1 MLHGICIFL
10 RKIFLMRIK
19 EIKSDRGILVIND
32 FGGSTRIVP
41 LNDRDKLLSFMR
53 SNATNVPHFP
63 MKVIDDLA
71 DVATYKVQLKMAARP
86 LLNEWPFYTLDVNF
100 RYSKS
105 YDISFEEPFFKLSH
119 PFDDGTDFFRLEYD
133 EIESDFEPNGKYR
146 GAHARRYRLDE
157 IMERLEFLAKDIP
170 DLAIEAVIQTTA
182 GEVYT
187 SDKILFGRD
196 LHINYSH

>member
-1 MLHGICIFL
+1 
-10 RKIFLMRIK
+10 MRIK

-53 SNATNVPHFP
+53 SSATNVPHFP

-119 PFDDGTDFFRLEYD
+119 PFDDGADFFRLEYD